1 MAKIKILDGGEMAL
15 GADRRSPL
23 VGEGVDT
30 IVFILEAKNIFE
42 PR

>member
-1 MAKIKILDGGEMAL
+1 MAL
-15 GADRRSPL
+15 DADRRESL
-23 VGEGVDT
+23 IGKGADT

>member
-1 MAKIKILDGGEMAL
+1 MAKMKILTAGKWLWTRTVG
-15 GADRRSPL
+15 SPL
-23 VGEGVDT
+23 IGKGVDT